1 MVRNVLWKENPI
13 QRDGG
18 EIEKER
24 ESERER
30 ERERDMRIYIHLFSS
45 VCPTFA
51 TLGNI
56 KV

>member
-30 ERERDMRIYIHLFSS
+30 DMRIYIHLFSS